1 MSPVIGNVTPWGT
14 QGYTI
19 LEEGELSPATHRLEV
34 KHYLVADRSG
44 ETLRQRFPSL
54 EVARTY
60 IDEISIQGSGKD

>member
-19 LEEGELSPATHRLEV
+19 LEEGELSSATHRLEV

-44 ETLRQRFPSL
+44 ETLPQRFPSL
-54 EVARTY
+54 EVARRY
-60 IDEISIQGSGKD
+60 IESISTEHSTR